1 MDNII
6 VKWGSNE
13 YVVDSNRTIDRYN
26 QLLSEFMNSE
36 LLTVDPFS
44 TTEAELDVILETRAN
59 NQTGYS
65 WIERTSIFYS
75 RCCLEKVLHI
85 QDAYPWDQLYFQPWR
100 HFPVITMN
108 RFRREGIVLLDN
120 ERTSI
125 PIAKKYE
132 VLGCHGD
139 TTHLDYFQQNIGSPF
154 IYCYYFDMIDDY
166 NKTRWCLRF
175 AENSYKREALLLTQ
189 YFSIQF
195 LINHPLE
202 CFPVPY
208 LKGSNGGILEL
219 SVMRTILNPIIEKE
233 RSSLTSLL
241 NRLNDSAVSHNL
253 HAETF

>member
-1 MDNII
+1 MDDII

-44 TTEAELDVILETRAN
+44 TTEAELDAILETRAN

-108 RFRREGIVLLDN
+108 RFRREG
-120 ERTSI
+120 
-125 PIAKKYE
+125 A
-132 VLGCHGD
+132 
-139 TTHLDYFQQNIGSPF
+139 YFG
-154 IYCYYFDMIDDY
+154 
-166 NKTRWCLRF
+166 R
-175 AENSYKREALLLTQ
+175 
-189 YFSIQF
+189 
-195 LINHPLE
+195 
-202 CFPVPY
+202 
-208 LKGSNGGILEL
+208 
-219 SVMRTILNPIIEKE
+219 
-233 RSSLTSLL
+233 
-241 NRLNDSAVSHNL
+241 
-253 HAETF
+253 

>member
-1 MDNII
+1 MDDII

-44 TTEAELDVILETRAN
+44 TTEAELDAILETRAN

-125 PIAKKYE
+125 
-132 VLGCHGD
+132 
-139 TTHLDYFQQNIGSPF
+139 
-154 IYCYYFDMIDDY
+154 
-166 NKTRWCLRF
+166 CLFRAIVGHRF
-175 AENSYKREALLLTQ
+175 R
-189 YFSIQF
+189 
-195 LINHPLE
+195 
-202 CFPVPY
+202 
-208 LKGSNGGILEL
+208 
-219 SVMRTILNPIIEKE
+219 
-233 RSSLTSLL
+233 
-241 NRLNDSAVSHNL
+241 
-253 HAETF
+253 